1 MGSAGPI
8 LVVDD
13 DRAILEYIQLA
24 LEDAGYAVV
33 VATDGAAALE
43 AVGRHQPGLILLDLR
58 MPGMNGWEFAEA
70 YRRRQR
76 QPAPILMMT
85 AGHDAPAKA
94 SEVGA
99 AEWLGKPFD
108 VDQLLE
114 AVGRLVDPPAASSP
128 PG

>member
-1 MGSAGPI
+1 
-8 LVVDD
+8 VDD

-43 AVGRHQPGLILLDLR
+43 AVGRHQPGLILLDMR

-70 YRRRQR
+70 YRRGHR

-85 AGHDAPAKA
+85 AGHDASAKA
-94 SEVGA
+94 AEIGA
-99 AEWLGKPFD
+99 VEWLGKPFD
-108 VDQLLE
+108 VDQLLD
-114 AVGRLVDPPAASSP
+114 AVGRLVDPPATSSP

>member
-1 MGSAGPI
+1 
-8 LVVDD
+8 VDD

-43 AVGRHQPGLILLDLR
+43 AVGRHQPGLILLDMR
-58 MPGMNGWEFAEA
+58 MPAMNGWEFAEA
-70 YRRRQR
+70 YRRGHS

-85 AGHDAPAKA
+85 AGHDASAKA
-94 SEVGA
+94 AEIGA
-99 AEWLGKPFD
+99 VEWLGKPFD
-108 VDQLLE
+108 VDQLLD
-114 AVGRLVDPPAASSP
+114 AVGRLVDPPATSSP